1 MHTDDDGRTPPEE
14 AAADKA
20 AGADEKGTLWRFDLA
35 RRKATRLADDVS
47 EFKVSADLQ
56 TMALLCDEEGEA
68 AVRVVGVLG

>member
-1 MHTDDDGRTPPEE
+1 
-14 AAADKA
+14 
-20 AGADEKGTLWRFDLA
+20 
-35 RRKATRLADDVS
+35 VS